1 VADQRTESRDA
12 AGSKPRNAT
21 DAKPGDVIETDIPAR
36 MDRLPWSR
44 WHWLVV
50 IALGITWVLDGLEVT
65 IVGAIG
71 PVLTSGQTLGLNEGQ
86 VGLVGSLYVAGNVV
100 GAFLFGYLTDRLG
113 RKRLF
118 TVTLLVYLLATVATA
133 FSWNVYSFYLFRFIT
148 GMGIGGEYS
157 AINSATEE
165 LNPARVRGAVELA
178 INGSWW
184 LGTAIGAF
192 STIFLLNP
200 DLLPID
206 TGWRVAFGIG
216 ATLGIA
222 VILIRRLLPESPRWL
237 MTHGRLD
244 DAEEVVLDIENKV
257 KGYTGQEL
265 EDTGDAKIE
274 LRQRDHTPVKEILGT
289 MFGEHKRRTI
299 LGVGLNIGQTFFYNA
314 VFFTFALILTT
325 FLKVQDQDV
334 GWYILAFAVGNFL
347 GPIVLG
353 RFFDTIG
360 RRAMIA
366 GTYLISGIGL
376 AIAGY
381 FFTTGSYSAL
391 SLTIAVSVIFFFASA
406 GASGAYLTVSEA
418 FPLEIRANAIAFF
431 YAIGSALGGII
442 GPALFGKLVETG
454 DQSNMFIGYA
464 IGGGLMIAGG
474 LMEIFLG
481 IDAEQKSLEEVAN
494 PISEEAARGDDRHG
508 G

>member
-1 VADQRTESRDA
+1 VADQRTEPR
-12 AGSKPRNAT
+12 GESKPRNAA
-21 DAKPGDVIETDIPAR
+21 DAKPGDVVETKIPAR

-44 WHWLVV
+44 WHWIVV
-50 IALGITWVLDGLEVT
+50 FALGITWVLDGLEVT

-71 PVLTSGQTLGLNEGQ
+71 PVLTSGQTLHLNEGQ

-118 TVTLLVYLLATVATA
+118 TVTLLVYLLATVASA
-133 FSWNVYSFYLFRFIT
+133 FSWSAYSFYLFRFIT

-192 STIFLLNP
+192 SSIFLLNTNI
-200 DLLPID
+200 LPID
-206 TGWRVAFGIG
+206 VGWRVAFGIG
-216 ATLGIA
+216 ATLGVA
-222 VILIRRLLPESPRWL
+222 VVLIRRLLPESPRWL

-244 DAEEVVLDIENKV
+244 EAENVVVNIEKQV
-257 KGYTGQEL
+257 EGYTGQEL
-265 EDTGDAKIE
+265 DDPGDATIE
-274 LRQRDHTPVKEILGT
+274 LRQRDHTPVREILGT
-289 MFGEHKRRTI
+289 MFGEHRRRTI

-325 FLKVQDQDV
+325 FLHVADASV

-347 GPIVLG
+347 GPLTLG
-353 RFFDTIG
+353 RLFDTVG

-376 AIAGY
+376 FIAGY

-391 SLTIAVSVIFFFASA
+391 SLTIVLSVIFFFASA

-431 YAIGSALGGII
+431 YAIGSALGGLI

-464 IGGGLMIAGG
+464 IGGALMIIGG

-481 IDAEQKSLEEVAN
+481 IDAEQKSLEEVAQ
-494 PISEEAARGDDRHG
+494 PISEEAAKGDDRKG
-508 G
+508 AS